1 MRKTFYLLWNKLSR
15 KNRFLN
21 LASIFS
27 MVFKGDEITYVADL
41 NSCVEE
47 GQKLAVDLFNET
59 SRYRKAYQH

>member
-1 MRKTFYLLWNKLSR
+1 
-15 KNRFLN
+15 
-21 LASIFS
+21 